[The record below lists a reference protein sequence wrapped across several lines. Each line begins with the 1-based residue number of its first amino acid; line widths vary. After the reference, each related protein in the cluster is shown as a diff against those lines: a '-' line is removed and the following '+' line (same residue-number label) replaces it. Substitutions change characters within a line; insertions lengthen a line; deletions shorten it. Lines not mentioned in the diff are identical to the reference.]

1 MRTFL
6 SILILSVFL
15 SVDIAAQNPTRKV
28 LCTLAPNEVIMY
40 DEHLIQCKLDGY
52 RFAFVV
58 TDTLT
63 YKCAFVFNGKRIPL
77 PWSRVD
83 ELSMADFIGYIDPT
97 LPDGYVI
104 KELDRDGYYVNRGG
118 KREGP
123 YERVWWSKD
132 WDWRTKWDHPVS
144 YHYVLANKVF
154 ENTGGRIRT
163 STVTKVLDYGVVAVN
178 GTVRKLNDQAWPDV
192 KGRNYIYRTKDG
204 HWYLNG
210 KFITGKEIHGLY
222 VNDRGD
228 YAYTVYGEHANIS
241 QGKNDSKPYV
251 VKNGVR
257 VTDGK
262 EFARCYC
269 LTESGELVYQTA
281 NKLYLPGVPEDIELQ
296 LKTQINDFIY
306 HNSSHYAFTYGTPFP
321 SHVKISG
328 MADRGPYG
336 YVWSLKYLDNGR
348 YAYVYSDKKYGD
360 DRKEFVCIDGLE
372 LGPYSY
378 IDGVRINKSGKY
390 LFAYRPADSKSE
402 YDYTCI
408 RTHDGDYGPFDW
420 ITNDIKFSENG
431 DYSFHFCKNG
441 VEYLNENGVVTTLPS
456 STGRYDGISIDV
468 NGHSFHSEYGFDYV
482 VVDGQRF
489 GKASALKCFYDEPKR
504 VFRWYSI
511 ENQELVAYEYALD

>member
-1 MRTFL
+1 M
-6 SILILSVFL
+6 
-15 SVDIAAQNPTRKV
+15 
-28 LCTLAPNEVIMY
+28 
-40 DEHLIQCKLDGY
+40 
-52 RFAFVV
+52 
-58 TDTLT
+58 
-63 YKCAFVFNGKRIPL
+63 
-77 PWSRVD
+77 
-83 ELSMADFIGYIDPT
+83 
-97 LPDGYVI
+97 
-104 KELDRDGYYVNRGG
+104 
-118 KREGP
+118 
-123 YERVWWSKD
+123 
-132 WDWRTKWDHPVS
+132 
-144 YHYVLANKVF
+144 
-154 ENTGGRIRT
+154 
-163 STVTKVLDYGVVAVN
+163 DYGVVAYN

-281 NKLYLPGVPEDIELQ
+281 NKLYLPGVPEGIELQ
-296 LKTQINDFIY
+296 PNANIVDFYY
-306 HNSSHYAFTYGTPFP
+306 HDSSHYAFMFHGDGYYI
-321 SHVKISG
+321 KISG
-328 MADRGPYG
+328 MTDRGPY
-336 YVWSLKYLDNGR
+336 YPARDLRYLDNGR
-348 YAYVYSDKKYGD
+348 YAYVYKKTSGEMYA
-360 DRKEFVCIDGLE
+360 CIDGLE

-378 IDGVRINKSGKY
+378 IGDVRINSAGKY
-390 LFAYRPADSKSE
+390 LFCYRPADSKSE

-408 RTHDGDYGPFDW
+408 RTHDGDYGPFDA
-420 ITNDIKFSENG
+420 IYSDIKFSENG

-456 STGRYDGISIDV
+456 TGGYTGNSISMDV

-489 GKASALKCFYDEPKR
+489 GKAPALECFYDDPKR

-511 ENQELVAYEYALD
+511 ENQELAVYEYALD

>member
-28 LCTLAPNEVIMY
+28 LYTLAPDEVILY
-40 DEHLIQCKLDGY
+40 DEYLIQCKFDGY

-63 YKCAFVFNGKRIPL
+63 DKCTFVFNSKRIPL
-77 PWSRVD
+77 PWSRVT
-83 ELSMADFIGYIDPT
+83 ELGMADFIGYIDPT

-104 KELDRDGYYVNRGG
+104 KEWDRDGYYVNKGG

-132 WDWRTKWDHPVS
+132 WDWRTKLGNPVS

-154 ENTGGRIRT
+154 ENTGGRIST
-163 STVTKVLDYGVVAVN
+163 STVTKVLDDGVVAYN
-178 GTVRKLNDQAWPDV
+178 GTVRKLEHDLWPNV
-192 KGRNYIYRTKDG
+192 KGRNYFYTKDG
-204 HWYLNG
+204 DWYLNG
-210 KFITGKEIHGLY
+210 KFITNREDIIGEPY
-222 VNDRGD
+222 VNNRGD
-228 YAYTVYGEHANIS
+228 YAYTAKGEKDS
-241 QGKNDSKPYV
+241 QNYV

-257 VTDGK
+257 ITDGK

-281 NKLYLPGVPEDIELQ
+281 NKLYLPEVPEGIE
-296 LKTQINDFIY
+296 TQANTNIY
-306 HNSSHYAFTYGTPFP
+306 SFHYYDANHYAFINQVPCYPPKPNTY
-321 SHVKISG
+321 VKVSG

-336 YVWSLKYLDNGR
+336 YACGLEYFDNGR
-348 YAYVYSDKKYGD
+348 YAYIYSNKKYGD

>member
-6 SILILSVFL
+6 SILILSFFF
-15 SVDIAAQNPTRKV
+15 SVDVAAQNPTRKV

-40 DEHLIQCKLDGY
+40 DEHLIQCKLDEY

-63 YKCAFVFNGKRIPL
+63 QKSTLIFNGKRIPL
-77 PWSRVD
+77 PWSRVT
-83 ELSMADFIGYIDPT
+83 ESSMADFIGYIDPT

-104 KELDRDGYYVNRGG
+104 KERDRDGYYVNRGG

-123 YERVWWSKD
+123 YERIWWSKD
-132 WDWRTKWDHPVS
+132 WDWRTKWNHPVS

-154 ENTGGRIRT
+154 ENKGGRIRT
-163 STVTKVLDYGVVAVN
+163 STITKVLDYGVVAYN

-281 NKLYLPGVPEDIELQ
+281 NKLYLPGVPEGIELQ
-296 LKTQINDFIY
+296 PNAHIFDFYY
-306 HNSSHYAFTYGTPFP
+306 HDSSHYAFMFHGDGYYI
-321 SHVKISG
+321 KISG
-328 MADRGPYG
+328 MTDRGPY
-336 YVWSLKYLDNGR
+336 YPARDLRYLDNGR
-348 YAYVYSDKKYGD
+348 YAYVYGKTKTSGEMYA
-360 DRKEFVCIDGLE
+360 CIDGLE

-378 IDGVRINKSGKY
+378 IGDVRINSAGKY
-390 LFAYRPADSKSE
+390 LFCYRPADSKSE

-408 RTHDGDYGPFDW
+408 RTHDGDYGPFDA
-420 ITNDIKFSENG
+420 IYTDIKFSENG
-431 DYSFHFCKNG
+431 DYSFRFIKNG
-441 VEYLNENGVVTTLPS
+441 VDYLNENGVVTTIPS
-456 STGRYDGISIDV
+456 TWGYIGYSISMDV

-489 GKASALKCFYDEPKR
+489 GKAPALECFYDDPKR

-511 ENQELVAYEYALD
+511 ENQELAVYEYALD